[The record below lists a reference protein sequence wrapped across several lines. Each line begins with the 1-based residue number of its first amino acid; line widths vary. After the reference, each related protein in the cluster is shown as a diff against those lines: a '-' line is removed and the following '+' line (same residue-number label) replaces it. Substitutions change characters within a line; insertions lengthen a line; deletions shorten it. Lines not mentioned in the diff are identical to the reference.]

1 MFCGWCIPNSFLF
14 LSALIPNTSTHT
26 VCLKKKERK
35 RRACVVCV
43 SKLAWDRVKF
53 PSWTYS
59 LSTSVCEISVTIATC
74 NLLAVKGERIH
85 SADLWMR
92 WTTLV
97 FLYPVAAKHSYS
109 WSTPPLS
116 QRERETV
123 NECAATLFPE
133 WINVCTRSPTDNSQQ
148 TLLHI
153 SAALLLLWL
162 MSSALLIPT
171 GPFLRFSKTFAF
183 TPSLI

>member
-1 MFCGWCIPNSFLF
+1 M
-14 LSALIPNTSTHT
+14 
-26 VCLKKKERK
+26 
-35 RRACVVCV
+35 

-74 NLLAVKGERIH
+74 NLLAVKGERRH

-183 TPSLI
+183 TPSLIWKWWLCLRGDSLDLATLLLFLPCLLL